1 MLEQLSEI
9 IKSYTGENDI
19 VIDKNTVLLNDIGL
33 SSYDLV
39 QLVCSVEDEFDIEI
53 PDKDIHTLKTVGDVI
68 EFIERQN

>member
-39 QLVCSVEDEFDIEI
+39 QLVCNVEDEFDIEI
-53 PDKDIHTLKTVGDVI
+53 PDKDIHTFKTVGDVI
-68 EFIERQN
+68 GFIERQN